1 MDILSD
7 CQFESNMQRCIGNTS
22 EVLGMY
28 ETKEKMLAAKE
39 HFALHYAG
47 QPGVVTGISGNLDE
61 KGRRKPGEMYW
72 IH

>member
-1 MDILSD
+1 
-7 CQFESNMQRCIGNTS
+7 MQRCIGNTI

-39 HFALHYAG
+39 LFALHYAG

-61 KGRRKPGEMYW
+61 KGWHRPGEMYR
-72 IH
+72 IY

>member
-1 MDILSD
+1 
-7 CQFESNMQRCIGNTS
+7 MQRCIGNTS

-72 IH
+72 IY